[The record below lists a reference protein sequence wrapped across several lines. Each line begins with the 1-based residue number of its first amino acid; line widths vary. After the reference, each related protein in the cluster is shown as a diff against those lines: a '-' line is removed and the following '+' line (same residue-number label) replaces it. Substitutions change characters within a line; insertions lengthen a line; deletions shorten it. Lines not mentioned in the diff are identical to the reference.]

1 MITMEE
7 AKKLALSGAYKR
19 IPVSRELYADQRT
32 PVEVLK
38 ILKATGEPCYLF
50 ESGEGKEQDGRYTYL
65 GYAPI
70 MKLSCKDGT
79 VTVSGPKGTKTKETK
94 DPKEVIRQVLK
105 DYRSMK
111 PDGMPGFTGGFA
123 GYFSY
128 DFMKYKEPS
137 ILGSAQEKEG
147 FLDAQLMLFDK
158 VIAFD
163 HFRQKITLIANVDTS
178 DLEVDYF
185 RAENELKE
193 LENLIRNGAYDSVS
207 VPNLKIT
214 KEFGQM
220 FDQEDYCLIAE
231 MCREYIREG
240 DSLVM
245 VLSNCMEAEME
256 GSLLNAYRV
265 LRVFNPLPYMCYLSW
280 DGMEVA
286 ATAPGSLLKLCK
298 ERLYTS
304 ILTGKR
310 FRGESKKEDM
320 RIERELLADK
330 KEQAWHHLL
339 ADLGRNDMGKLCRI
353 NTMKMEGYGGA
364 SRYSHAMYV
373 SSAISG
379 RILKGLDGLDAV
391 EAFLPVGATSGGP
404 KLKNSQLIYELEQH
418 KRGLYGGMIG
428 YLDFSGDL
436 DFCTPAQLVS
446 AKDGKLFVRSSAK
459 IGAASKPEQVYQE
472 YVNQAG
478 PVLHALEVAQKG
490 EEL

>member
-214 KEFGQM
+214 
-220 FDQEDYCLIAE
+220 
-231 MCREYIREG
+231 
-240 DSLVM
+240 
-245 VLSNCMEAEME
+245 VL
-256 GSLLNAYRV
+256 
-265 LRVFNPLPYMCYLSW
+265 
-280 DGMEVA
+280 
-286 ATAPGSLLKLCK
+286 
-298 ERLYTS
+298 
-304 ILTGKR
+304 
-310 FRGESKKEDM
+310 
-320 RIERELLADK
+320 
-330 KEQAWHHLL
+330 
-339 ADLGRNDMGKLCRI
+339 
-353 NTMKMEGYGGA
+353 
-364 SRYSHAMYV
+364 
-373 SSAISG
+373 
-379 RILKGLDGLDAV
+379 
-391 EAFLPVGATSGGP
+391 
-404 KLKNSQLIYELEQH
+404 
-418 KRGLYGGMIG
+418 
-428 YLDFSGDL
+428 
-436 DFCTPAQLVS
+436 
-446 AKDGKLFVRSSAK
+446 
-459 IGAASKPEQVYQE
+459 
-472 YVNQAG
+472 
-478 PVLHALEVAQKG
+478 
-490 EEL
+490 